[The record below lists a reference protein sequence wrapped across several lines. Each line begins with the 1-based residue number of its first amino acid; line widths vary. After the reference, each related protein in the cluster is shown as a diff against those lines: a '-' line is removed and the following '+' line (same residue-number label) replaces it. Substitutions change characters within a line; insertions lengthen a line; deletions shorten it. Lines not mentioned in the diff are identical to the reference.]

1 MTWICWKMM
10 FGEKI
15 KQYIKH
21 YILPQHCVE
30 KWWFKFAFGKK
41 FNKHLIVGVFIK
53 LIFRCWSS
61 CRLFFTMLT
70 SSEKPW
76 CLSHS
81 SWDLVSFI
89 PESFI
94 NLKKIL
100 ALKQNPNIPFLE
112 TKRSS
117 ISLTPKPSPL
127 ANLTPRWH
135 LCTLGTQDLEVTF
148 CLHGMTIQLL

>member
-1 MTWICWKMM
+1 MVSI
-10 FGEKI
+10 
-15 KQYIKH
+15 
-21 YILPQHCVE
+21 P
-30 KWWFKFAFGKK
+30 
-41 FNKHLIVGVFIK
+41 FIMG
-53 LIFRCWSS
+53 LGFI
-61 CRLFFTMLT
+61 
-70 SSEKPW
+70 
-76 CLSHS
+76 HS
-81 SWDLVSFI
+81 RI
-89 PESFI
+89 IHQP
-94 NLKKIL
+94 KKIL